1 MARRVRRKPGRG
13 RDLSVAA
20 MLIVVIA
27 FSVLLLLG
35 MPVAFAIGIAGVLF
49 FLQHPEL
56 PLTIPIQLTVSE
68 TQNFALL
75 AVPLFIL
82 AGNFLNNSGIT
93 HNLLK
98 LATVLTGRMQ
108 GGLAQTSIALS
119 TLMSGVTGS
128 SIADAAMNARVL
140 GLQMLKRGFSK
151 GYAAGVLSYGSL
163 MAPIIPPGIGF
174 ILYGTVGQVSIG
186 RLFAAGIV
194 PGLMLWASLAIAI
207 SVTARRRGYAPE
219 RTTRPTVNEIAV
231 ALWGGMWAILFPII
245 LLLGLRYGIFT
256 PSEIGAFAVV
266 YAVMV
271 GVFAHRMLTLAG
283 CREAVEGSLIDIGGV
298 MFLLALSAVFGY
310 GIVFE
315 RIPEVISSWML
326 GITDNPYVVMVL
338 IVLFIL
344 LAGTFMEGSVLII
357 MLTPIFLPLVMKY
370 DIDPVHFG
378 LVFIIAAT
386 IGNYTPPV
394 GGAMFVVCQ
403 VLRCPIGEYT
413 RESIPFLIAVS
424 AVTLLLI
431 FVPEVVL
438 FVPDLIFGKDLR

>member
-1 MARRVRRKPGRG
+1 
-13 RDLSVAA
+13 
-20 MLIVVIA
+20 MLTVLIA
-27 FSVLLLLG
+27 LAVLLALG
-35 MPVAFAIGIAGVLF
+35 MPVAFAIGMAGLLF
-49 FLQHPEL
+49 FLQNPEL
-56 PLTIPIQLTVSE
+56 PVTIPVQLTVTE

-82 AGNFLNNSGIT
+82 AGNFLNGSGIT
-93 HNLLK
+93 QNILR
-98 LATVLTGRMQ
+98 LASLLTGRMR

-140 GLQMLKRGFSK
+140 GPQMLKRGFSR

-186 RLFAAGIV
+186 RLFAAGIL
-194 PGLMLWASLAIAI
+194 PGLMLWVALAIAI
-207 SVTARRRGYAPE
+207 SITARRGGYGPE
-219 RTTRPTVNEIAV
+219 RERRPTARELGQ
-231 ALWGGMWAILFPII
+231 ALIGGIWALLFPVI
-245 LLLGLRYGIFT
+245 LLLGLRMGVFT

-266 YAVMV
+266 YAVAI
-271 GVFAHRMLTLAG
+271 GFFAHRMLTRASF
-283 CREAVEGSLIDIGGV
+283 REAIEGSLVDVGAV
-298 MFLLALSAVFGY
+298 MFLLALSAIFGY

-315 RIPEVISSWML
+315 QLPEDIAEWML
-326 GITDNPYVVMVL
+326 GITDNANVAMVL
-338 IVLFIL
+338 IVLFVL
-344 LAGTFMEGSVLII
+344 VAGTFMEGSVLII
-357 MLTPIFLPLVMKY
+357 MLTPIFLPLLTQY
-370 DIDPVHFG
+370 GIDPVHFG

-413 RESIPFLIAVS
+413 RESTPFLIAVS
-424 AVTLLLI
+424 VVTLLLI
-431 FVPEVVL
+431 FVPQVVL
-438 FVPDLIFGKDLR
+438 FVPDLLFGPS

>member
-1 MARRVRRKPGRG
+1 
-13 RDLSVAA
+13 
-20 MLIVVIA
+20 MLIVLVA
-27 FSVLLLLG
+27 FTVLMLLG
-35 MPVAFAIGIAGVLF
+35 MPLAFAIGISGTLF

-56 PLTIPIQLTVSE
+56 PLTIPIQLTVTE

-82 AGNFLNNSGIT
+82 AGNFLNNSGISQ
-93 HNLLK
+93 NLLK

-108 GGLAQTSIALS
+108 GGLAQVSIALS

-128 SIADAAMNARVL
+128 SIADAAMNARLL
-140 GLQMLKRGFSK
+140 GFQMLKRGFSR
-151 GYAAGVLSYGSL
+151 GYAAGVLSFGSL

-186 RLFAAGIV
+186 RLFAAGII

-207 SVTARRRGYAPE
+207 SITARRRGYAPE
-219 RTTRPTVNEIAV
+219 RETRPTAKEIAL
-231 ALWGGMWAILFPII
+231 ASWGGVWAILFPII
-245 LLLGLRYGIFT
+245 LLVGLRMGVFT
-256 PSEIGAFAVV
+256 PSEIGAFAVI
-266 YAVMV
+266 YAVV
-271 GVFAHRMLTLAG
+271 IGLFVYRALTFASFRD
-283 CREAVEGSLIDIGGV
+283 AVEGSLVDVGGV

-315 RIPEVISSWML
+315 RIPEEISKSML
-326 GITDNPYVVMVL
+326 GITDEPNVVMVL

-357 MLTPIFLPLVMKY
+357 MLTPIFLPLITEFN
-370 DIDPVHFG
+370 IDPVHFG

-403 VLRCPIGEYT
+403 VLRCPISEYT
-413 RESIPFLIAVS
+413 RESLPFLIAVS
-424 AVTLLLI
+424 VVTLILI
-431 FVPEVVL
+431 FLPAVVL

>member
-1 MARRVRRKPGRG
+1 
-13 RDLSVAA
+13 
-20 MLIVVIA
+20 MLTVLAV
-27 FSVLLLLG
+27 FTVLLLIG
-35 MPVAFAIGIAGVLF
+35 MPAAFAIGISGTVF
-49 FLQHPEL
+49 FLLHPEL
-56 PLTIPIQLTVSE
+56 PFTIPIQLTVTE

-82 AGNFLNNSGIT
+82 AGNFMNNSGIT

-98 LATVLTGRMQ
+98 LASVLTGRMQ

-140 GLQMLKRGFSK
+140 GTQMLKRGFSR
-151 GYAAGVLSYGSL
+151 GYAAGVLSFGSL

-186 RLFAAGIV
+186 RLFAAGII
-194 PGLMLWASLAIAI
+194 PGLMLWAALAVAI
-207 SVTARRRGYAPE
+207 SITARRRGYAPE
-219 RTTRPTVNEIAV
+219 RETRPTLREIAAASV
-231 ALWGGMWAILFPII
+231 GGVWAILFPII

-266 YAVMV
+266 YAVAI
-271 GVFAHRMLTLAG
+271 GFFAYRVLTFAG
-283 CREAVEGSLIDIGGV
+283 FREAIEGSLIDIGGV

-310 GIVFE
+310 GIVLE
-315 RIPEVISSWML
+315 RIPETISAWML
-326 GITDNPYVVMVL
+326 GITDNAYVVMVL
-338 IVLFIL
+338 IVILIL

-357 MLTPIFLPLVMKY
+357 MLTPIFLPLVTQY
-370 DIDPVHFG
+370 GIDPVHFG

-403 VLRCPIGEYT
+403 ILRCPIGEYT
-413 RESIPFLIAVS
+413 RESLPFLIAVS
-424 AVTLLLI
+424 LITLLLI
-431 FVPEVVL
+431 FVPQVVL
-438 FVPDLIFGKDLR
+438 IVPDLIFGKY